1 MAWLVRRRDLEFH
14 LSKTTNW
21 VSIMHEI
28 KRDDSNYADHHAQLT
43 SRWRSALG
51 RSDYDTGVIIAGSE
65 DYHFQDDQTVSYK
78 PNPYLVQWLSPE
90 YCSPGSVLVIKPDD
104 HPIYYMNRPV
114 DYWHAPSRTPEP
126 FKDFIE
132 IKEFEEEDSL
142 RHELQRDLK
151 GQRAA
156 CIGPTEEKNDFWG
169 TINPETVV
177 NQLHFTRAIKTKY
190 EIELIRI
197 ASSIG
202 ARGHNAAKRA
212 FDEGHSEFGIHMAY
226 LAASAQNESQLP
238 YPNIIG
244 INENAGILHYQH
256 QERTKP
262 ELIHS
267 LLIDAGG
274 SHQGYASDITR
285 SYSSHSGPSIFN
297 DLLNAMQRHQD
308 DLIASVEVGGDFLKL
323 HEQMHRQLNKILVE
337 SSLLNCSL
345 DEASSIRASE
355 YFCPHGLG
363 HLLGIQVHDVGGLQI
378 DANGNNLNPP
388 EHYSSL
394 RFTRP
399 IEEDQIFTIE
409 PGIYFIPMLLD
420 KLKKHSKLINWN
432 AIEELLPYGG
442 IRIEDNVRVLPT
454 GVENLTREAFDKVK
468 LEG

>member
-1 MAWLVRRRDLEFH
+1 
-14 LSKTTNW
+14 
-21 VSIMHEI
+21 MHEI
-28 KRDDSNYADHHAQLT
+28 KTDDSNYADHHAQLM
-43 SRWRSALG
+43 SRWGSALAK
-51 RSDYDTGVIIAGSE
+51 SDYDTGVIIAGSE

-90 YCSPGSVLVIKPDD
+90 YCLPGSVLVIRPGD

-114 DYWHAPSRTPEP
+114 DYWHAPGRTPQSR
-126 FKDFIE
+126 KDFVE

-142 RHELQRDLK
+142 RRELQRDLK

-156 CIGPTEEKNDFWG
+156 CIGPIEENNDFSG

-177 NQLHFTRAIKTKY
+177 NQLHFTRAIKTNY
-190 EIELIRI
+190 EIELISI
-197 ASSIG
+197 ASAVG
-202 ARGHNAAKRA
+202 ARGHTAAKRA

-262 ELIHS
+262 EQINS

-285 SYSSHSGPSIFN
+285 SYSSNSAPSIYN
-297 DLLNAMQRHQD
+297 DLLEVMQKHQD

-323 HEQMHRQLNKILVE
+323 HEQMHRQLTEILVKT
-337 SSLLNCSL
+337 SLLNCSL
-345 DEASSIRASE
+345 DEAFSIRASE

-420 KLKKHSKLINWN
+420 KLKKHSELINWK
-432 AIEELLPYGG
+432 AIEELLPCGG
-442 IRIEDNVRVLPT
+442 IRIEDNVRVLAT
-454 GVENLTREAFDKVK
+454 GVQNLTREAFDKV
-468 LEG
+468 ESEA